1 MFALLELTMF
11 LVLFL
16 TTLKKNYL
24 LLDNIEK
31 FDVKEYT
38 NLGYSFYL
46 VPAAVALYLINII
59 LLVCSGYKIKCSFS
73 SEAEKVVDNGMILY

>member
-1 MFALLELTMF
+1 MVIY

-16 TTLKKNYL
+16 TTLQKNFL
-24 LLDNIEK
+24 LQENVDK
-31 FDVKEYT
+31 FIVSDYT

-46 VPAAVALYLINII
+46 VPGAVAMYLLNII
-59 LLVCSGYKIKCSFS
+59 LLVCSGYKLRCSFS